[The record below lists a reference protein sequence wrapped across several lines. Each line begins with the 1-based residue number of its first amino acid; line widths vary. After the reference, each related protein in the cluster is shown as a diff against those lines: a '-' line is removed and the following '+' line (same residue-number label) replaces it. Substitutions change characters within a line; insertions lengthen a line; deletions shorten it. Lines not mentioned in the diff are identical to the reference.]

1 MAVKKENNFTIPECT
16 YLLQDIKKLGHTN
29 VSTQRYRYTF
39 QIQNKEQK
47 NFIKEGTNIMKKNL
61 IKTLET
67 LQAQA
72 ATNPADITS
81 VLRKWQLA
89 ENYEATA
96 ISNHSEISN
105 RLYEDIDAI
114 YTRYTDIR
122 TDDNVNYYSVD
133 EAPYLTALRLLGES
147 LDCTGISRVALLDCL
162 ATYWNDLKC
171 IEETYD
177 ILIALA
183 ETLRYYDEQIPEY
196 EEIIAEL
203 TYLSK

>member
-114 YTRYTDIR
+114 YTRYADIR

-196 EEIIAEL
+196 EEIIAEV

>member
-1 MAVKKENNFTIPECT
+1 
-16 YLLQDIKKLGHTN
+16 
-29 VSTQRYRYTF
+29 
-39 QIQNKEQK
+39 
-47 NFIKEGTNIMKKNL
+47 MKMNL
-61 IKTLET
+61 IKALET

-72 ATNPADITS
+72 VTDPADLTP

-114 YTRYTDIR
+114 YTRYADIR
-122 TDDNVNYYSVD
+122 TDDNVNYYAAD
-133 EAPYLTALRLLGES
+133 EAPHLTALRLLGES

-162 ATYWNDLKC
+162 ATYWYDFKC
-171 IEETYD
+171 IGETYD

-183 ETLRYYDEQIPEY
+183 KSVRLYVEQIPEY
-196 EEIIAEL
+196 EEIVEMLEAACN
-203 TYLSK
+203 

>member
-1 MAVKKENNFTIPECT
+1 MNTYKVKFPI
-16 YLLQDIKKLGHTN
+16 QDN
-29 VSTQRYRYTF
+29 
-39 QIQNKEQK
+39 EQK
-47 NFIKEGTNIMKKNL
+47 KIMKEGTIIMKQNL
-61 IKTLET
+61 IKALET

-72 ATNPADITS
+72 VTDPADITLA
-81 VLRKWQLA
+81 LRKWQFA

-114 YTRYTDIR
+114 YTRYADIR
-122 TDDNVNYYSVD
+122 TDDNITYYAVD
-133 EAPYLTALRLLGES
+133 EAPHLTALRLLGES

-162 ATYWNDLKC
+162 ATYWYDFRW
-171 IEETYD
+171 IPETYD
-177 ILIALA
+177 ILIILA
-183 ETLRYYDEQIPEY
+183 GSLKYYEEQIPQY